1 MSTDRATTVA
11 GIVACVW
18 FVLIVAL
25 FVTAIGAGWH
35 YITTDT
41 ALYELETGE
50 YLHCTPQGGNNLTC
64 EVTHRKYTE

>member
-35 YITTDT
+35 YITTDQ
-41 ALYELETGE
+41 AVYELETGE
-50 YLHCTPQGGNNLTC
+50 YLHCTPEGGNNLTC
-64 EVTHRKYTE
+64 EVTHRKDTE